1 MNIKLKAALEVTVF
15 IASAILLGAV
25 TQFVLS
31 YLSNIYG
38 TEQIVNCVAFVLLGT
53 AAYVAISLSY
63 DIRVS
68 QLKYKEKLNE
78 MVKK

>member
-1 MNIKLKAALEVTVF
+1 MNIKVKAALEVTGF
-15 IASAILLGAV
+15 IASAMVLGAV
-25 TQFVLS
+25 ARLVLN
-31 YLSNIYG
+31 YLSDIYG
-38 TEQIVNCVAFVLLGT
+38 TEQIVNCVAFVLLST

>member
-1 MNIKLKAALEVTVF
+1 MNIKLKAALEVTGF
-15 IASAILLGAV
+15 IASAMVLGAV
-25 TQFVLS
+25 ARLVLN
-31 YLSNIYG
+31 YLSDIYG
-38 TEQIVNCVAFVLLGT
+38 TEQIINCVAFVLLGT

>member
-1 MNIKLKAALEVTVF
+1 MNIKVKAALEVTVF
-15 IASAILLGAV
+15 IASAMVLGAV
-25 TQFVLS
+25 ARIVLN
-31 YLSNIYG
+31 YLSDTYG
-38 TEQIVNCVAFVLLGT
+38 TEQVVNCVAFVLLGT

>member
-1 MNIKLKAALEVTVF
+1 MNIKVKAALEVTGF
-15 IASAILLGAV
+15 IASAMMLGVVARI
-25 TQFVLS
+25 VLN

-38 TEQIVNCVAFVLLGT
+38 TEQVVNCVAFVLLST